1 MHIDN
6 IEYQDL
12 KDACAKLGVERDN
25 LLNILLDHGDFSSP
39 EIIKQINKGQLPRT
53 KVRGL

>member
-12 KDACAKLGVERDN
+12 EDACQKLGVERDT
-25 LLNILLDHGDFSSP
+25 LLNVLLNHGDFSSP
-39 EIIKQINKGQLPRT
+39 EIIKQINKA
-53 KVRGL
+53 

>member
-12 KDACAKLGVERDN
+12 KDACAKLGVERDT
-25 LLNILLDHGDFSSP
+25 LLNVLLTF
-39 EIIKQINKGQLPRT
+39 NNTTL
-53 KVRGL
+53 